1 MGRTLTD
8 KLFTTPSSIFLT
20 SSYLR
25 TNSYIAIVAPKP
37 TNRIIKLSC
46 VP

>member
-8 KLFTTPSSIFLT
+8 KLFTTPSFIVLT

-25 TNSYIAIVAPKP
+25 TRSYIAIIALKL
-37 TNRIIKLSC
+37 TDCIIKLSC
-46 VP
+46 IP